1 MNKNKKESSHQQRYL
16 LPSLTG
22 RGMGVGLISYLR
34 FLSRNKVYTFVNV
47 VGLSVSLTFVLL
59 ILLFA
64 HQELER
70 DAFHPGVERIY
81 SLTTIV
87 EDYITQGNKTEFE
100 FSPMSKE
107 CVMDKLPFVEEG
119 CNVSFPPGMFQ
130 VVSHD
135 SVRIEKVTD
144 AYLVSE
150 NFFEFFS
157 FPLAYGDRATALR
170 QPHAIV
176 ISTSLAQRLFGTEQA
191 VGQSIDINDTLHYV
205 VSAVMEPFRHT
216 YLNHY
221 DIVLPLEQQALAE
234 QHLSGKLYE
243 GMLYLRMHEG
253 VKIEEHEQEVQDA
266 LKEAATQAKG
276 LREWN
281 FKLRPLRSL
290 YLSPEVTGSTQH
302 GSPVR
307 VRAMLLAGLIILL
320 FALMNYVNLTVSMS
334 GFRMHEMAMRRLLG
348 AHRWRLTLRIVAES
362 VLLCAV
368 AMLIGIGGLHLIL
381 PLMNEVLFTQS
392 PLDVGTSYTPE
403 LLSLA
408 ELKED
413 WLPFAVVGLTVLI
426 GSVAGIA
433 PAMVASS
440 ARPIEVVRG
449 TFRRATKMRLSR
461 FFIIVQHTITIVLIG
476 VSLLISLQVH
486 HLVNAPMGYDTEHLM
501 EVHPMMRKVDKE
513 FLSVMAKELKQLAC
527 VEKVGFFSELPWYGM
542 GGAALYNMSDDDT
555 EAGKHNSLDCS
566 QEGLELLGLDM
577 IHAYNTSKHE
587 GRHHYFSRSAMELLG
602 TPVDAR
608 MVGRPFWTGT
618 PDADGSYNLKRMV
631 RVIDSVAV
639 AGVFEDMRWGTVLQ
653 DQYPTEICVGDSTH
667 YWEVVL
673 RFKGD
678 PEEAKQQVREVYRKV
693 KGEEYMPTYPN
704 VMRPCEYIALHFVE
718 ETQLMRLILIFTA
731 VALLISLLGLVAMS
745 TYYIQQRRREIAVR
759 KVFGSKSQQVLIRL
773 VRLFML
779 YVGIAAIIAIPIIY
793 YIGNDWLSQ
802 FSYRISLSWWIYALA
817 IFITALTSFLAVIL
831 QSWHAANA
839 NPVESIKQ
847 E

>member
-1 MNKNKKESSHQQRYL
+1 MN
-16 LPSLTG
+16 
-22 RGMGVGLISYLR
+22 SYLR

-81 SLTTIV
+81 SLTMNV
-87 EDYITQGNKTEFE
+87 EDFQSMGNKTEFE
-100 FSPMSKE
+100 YSPISKE
-107 CVMDKLPFVEEG
+107 CVMAKLPIVEDG
-119 CNVSFPPGMFQ
+119 CNVSYPLGGFQ

-135 SVRIEKVTD
+135 SVRIEKVMD
-144 AYLVSE
+144 AYIVSE

-157 FPLAYGDRATALR
+157 FPLAYGDRSTALR

-176 ISTSLAQRLFGTEQA
+176 ISTSLAQRLFGTEQV

-221 DIVLPLEQQALAE
+221 DIVLPLEQQPLAE
-234 QHLSGKLYE
+234 QRLSGEQYE
-243 GMLYLRMHEG
+243 GMVYLRMHEG

-266 LKEAATQAKG
+266 LQEAATQAKG
-276 LREWN
+276 TREWKFN
-281 FKLRPLRSL
+281 LRPLRSL
-290 YLSPEVTGSTQH
+290 YLSPEVTGPTQH

-307 VRAMLLAGLIILL
+307 VKAMLLAGLIILL

-392 PLDVGTSYTPE
+392 PLDVYTSYTPE
-403 LLSLA
+403 FLSVSELL
-408 ELKED
+408 EG

-433 PAMVASS
+433 PAVVASS

-449 TFRRATKMRLSR
+449 TFRRTTKMRISR

-501 EVHPMMRKVDKE
+501 EVHPKTRKVDKE

-527 VEKVGFFSELPWYGM
+527 VEQVGFFSELPWWSN
-542 GGAALYNMSDDDT
+542 GGNTLYNLSDDDVD
-555 EAGKHNSLDCS
+555 AGKMSFLECS
-566 QEGLELLGLDM
+566 QEGLDLLGLNM
-577 IHAYNTSKHE
+577 IHEYNTSKHQ
-587 GRHHYFSRSAMELLG
+587 GSLHYFSRSAMELLG
-602 TPVDAR
+602 SPIDSR
-608 MVGRPFWTGT
+608 MVGRPGWKGT
-618 PDADGSYNLKRMV
+618 PEADGSYRLDKMT

-639 AGVFEDMRWGTVLQ
+639 AGVFEDLRWGTVLQ
-653 DQYPTEICVGDSTH
+653 DQYPTEILVDGDISH

-678 PEEAKQQVREVYRKV
+678 LEEAKQQVREVYRKV
-693 KGEEYMPTYPN
+693 KGEEYMDVYPN

-759 KVFGSKSQQVLIRL
+759 KVFGSKSRQVLMRL
-773 VRLFML
+773 VRSFLI
-779 YVGIAAIIAIPIIY
+779 YVAIAAIIAIPIIY

-817 IFITALTSFLAVIL
+817 ILITALASFLAVIL

>member
-1 MNKNKKESSHQQRYL
+1 MK
-16 LPSLTG
+16 
-22 RGMGVGLISYLR
+22 SYVR

-81 SLTTIV
+81 SLTTMV
-87 EDYITQGNKTEFE
+87 EGFEVQGDKREIEYCPF
-100 FSPMSKE
+100 SKE

-119 CNVSFPPGMFQ
+119 CNVSFPLGMFQ

-144 AYLVSE
+144 AYFVSE
-150 NFFEFFS
+150 NFFDFFA

-234 QHLSGKLYE
+234 QHLSGEKYE
-243 GMLYLRMHEG
+243 GMVYLRMHEG

-266 LKEAATQAKG
+266 LREAAMQAKG
-276 LREWN
+276 ERIRKMN
-281 FKLRPLRSL
+281 YNLRPLRSL
-290 YLSPEVTGSTQH
+290 YFSPEVTGATQH
-302 GSPVR
+302 GSLVR
-307 VRAMLLAGLIILL
+307 VKAMLLAGLIILL

-381 PLMNEVLFTQS
+381 PLMNEILFTQS
-392 PLDVGTSYTPE
+392 PLDVGSSYTPE
-403 LLSLA
+403 LLSVG
-408 ELKED
+408 ELMEG
-413 WLPFAVVGLTVLI
+413 WLPFAVVALTVLI
-426 GSVAGIA
+426 GSLAGIA
-433 PAMVASS
+433 PAVVASS
-440 ARPIEVVRG
+440 AQPIEVVRG

-486 HLVNAPMGYDTEHLM
+486 HMVNAPMGYDTEHLM
-501 EVHPMMRKVDKE
+501 EVHPMMRQFDKE
-513 FLSVMAKELKQLAC
+513 FQSALTTELKQLAC
-527 VEKVGFFSELPWYGM
+527 VEQVGLFSELPWHGM
-542 GGAALYNMSDDDT
+542 AGGTFYNISDDTPD
-555 EAGKHNSLDCS
+555 AGQHNSLGCS

-577 IHAYNTSKHE
+577 IHKYNTSKHE

-602 TPVDAR
+602 APVDAR
-608 MVGRPFWTGT
+608 MVGRPLWTGT
-618 PDADGSYNLKRMV
+618 PNADGSYQMDKMI
-631 RVIDSVAV
+631 RVIDSVTV
-639 AGVFEDMRWGTVLQ
+639 AGVFEDIRCGTVLQ
-653 DQYPTEICVGDSTH
+653 DQYPTEITIGDSTQ
-667 YWEVVL
+667 YWEVVV

-693 KGEEYMPTYPN
+693 KGEEYMETYPN
-704 VMRPCEYIALHFVE
+704 VMRPCEYIAMHFVE

-759 KVFGSKSQQVLIRL
+759 KVFGSKSRQVLIRL

-817 IFITALTSFLAVIL
+817 ILITALASFLAVIL

>member
-1 MNKNKKESSHQQRYL
+1 M
-16 LPSLTG
+16 
-22 RGMGVGLISYLR
+22 
-34 FLSRNKVYTFVNV
+34 NV

-81 SLTTIV
+81 SLTMNV
-87 EDYITQGNKTEFE
+87 EDFQSMGNKTEFE
-100 FSPMSKE
+100 YSPISKE
-107 CVMDKLPFVEEG
+107 CVMAKLPIVEDG
-119 CNVSFPPGMFQ
+119 CNVSYPLGGFQ

-135 SVRIEKVTD
+135 SVRIEKVMD
-144 AYLVSE
+144 AYIVSE

-221 DIVLPLEQQALAE
+221 DIVLPLEQQPLAE
-234 QHLSGKLYE
+234 QRLSGEQYE
-243 GMLYLRMHEG
+243 GMAYLRMHEG
-253 VKIEEHEQEVQDA
+253 VKIEEHEQEVQNA
-266 LKEAATQAKG
+266 LREAAMQAKG
-276 LREWN
+276 TSEWN
-281 FKLRPLRSL
+281 FNLRPLRSI
-290 YLSPEVTGSTQH
+290 YLSPEVTGATQH

-307 VRAMLLAGLIILL
+307 VKAMLLAGLIILL

-368 AMLIGIGGLHLIL
+368 AMLISIGGLHLLL

-392 PLDVGTSYTPE
+392 PFDVGTSYTPE
-403 LLSLA
+403 LLSIG
-408 ELKED
+408 ELLEG

-433 PAMVASS
+433 PAVVASS

-449 TFRRATKMRLSR
+449 TFRRTTKMWFSR

-486 HLVNAPMGYDTEHLM
+486 HLVNAPMGYDTEHLI
-501 EVHPMMRKVDKE
+501 EVHPKTRKVDKE

-527 VEKVGFFSELPWYGM
+527 VEKVGFFSELPWWSN
-542 GGAALYNMSDDDT
+542 GGNTLYNLSDDDVN
-555 EAGKHNSLDCS
+555 AGKMSFLECS
-566 QEGLELLGLDM
+566 QEGLDLLGLNM
-577 IHAYNTSKHE
+577 IHEYNTSKHQ
-587 GRHHYFSRSAMELLG
+587 GSLHYFSRSAMELLG
-602 TPVDAR
+602 SPIDSR
-608 MVGRPFWTGT
+608 MVGRPGWKGT
-618 PDADGSYNLKRMV
+618 PEADGSYRLDKMT

-639 AGVFEDMRWGTVLQ
+639 AGVFENMRWGTVLQ
-653 DQYPTEICVGDSTH
+653 DQYPMEILVDGDTSH
-667 YWEVVL
+667 YWEVVV

-693 KGEEYMPTYPN
+693 KGEEYMETYPN

-718 ETQLMRLILIFTA
+718 ETQLMRLVLIFTA

-759 KVFGSKSQQVLIRL
+759 KVFGSKSRQVLIRL
-773 VRLFML
+773 VRSFLI
-779 YVGIAAIIAIPIIY
+779 YVAIAAIIAIPIIY

-817 IFITALTSFLAVIL
+817 ILITALASFLAVIL

>member
-1 MNKNKKESSHQQRYL
+1 MN
-16 LPSLTG
+16 
-22 RGMGVGLISYLR
+22 SYLR

-81 SLTTIV
+81 SLTMNV
-87 EDYITQGNKTEFE
+87 EDFQSMGNKTEFE
-100 FSPMSKE
+100 YSPISKE
-107 CVMDKLPFVEEG
+107 CVMDKLPIVEDG
-119 CNVSFPPGMFQ
+119 CNVSYPLGGFE

-144 AYLVSE
+144 AYVVSE

-157 FPLAYGDRATALR
+157 FPLAYGDRSTALR

-234 QHLSGKLYE
+234 QRLSGEQYE
-243 GMLYLRMHEG
+243 GMVYLRMHEG

-266 LKEAATQAKG
+266 LQEAATQAKG
-276 LREWN
+276 AREWN

-290 YLSPEVTGSTQH
+290 YLSPGITGPTQH

-307 VRAMLLAGLIILL
+307 VKAMLLAGLIILL

-392 PLDVGTSYTPE
+392 PIDVGTSYTPE
-403 LLSLA
+403 FLSVSELL
-408 ELKED
+408 EG

-433 PAMVASS
+433 PAVVASS
-440 ARPIEVVRG
+440 AQPIEVVRG
-449 TFRRATKMRLSR
+449 TFRRTTKMWFSR

-486 HLVNAPMGYDTEHLM
+486 HLVNAPMGYDTEHLI
-501 EVHPMMRKVDKE
+501 EVHPMMRQFDKE
-513 FLSVMAKELKQLAC
+513 FQSALTTELKQLAC
-527 VEKVGFFSELPWYGM
+527 VEKVGLFSELPWWSN
-542 GGAALYNMSDDDT
+542 GGNTLYNLSDDDVN
-555 EAGKHNSLDCS
+555 AGKMSFLECS
-566 QEGLELLGLDM
+566 QEGLDLLGLNM
-577 IHAYNTSKHE
+577 IHEYNTSKHQ
-587 GRHHYFSRSAMELLG
+587 GSLHYFSRSAMELLG
-602 TPVDAR
+602 SPIDSR
-608 MVGRPFWTGT
+608 MVGRPGWKGT
-618 PDADGSYNLKRMV
+618 PEADGSYRLDKMT

-639 AGVFEDMRWGTVLQ
+639 AGVFENMRWGTVLQ
-653 DQYPTEICVGDSTH
+653 DQYPMEILVDGDTSH
-667 YWEVVL
+667 YWEVVV

-693 KGEEYMPTYPN
+693 KGEEYMETYPN

-718 ETQLMRLILIFTA
+718 ETQLMRLVLIFTA

-759 KVFGSKSQQVLIRL
+759 KVFGSKSRQVLIRL
-773 VRLFML
+773 VRSFMI
-779 YVGIAAIIAIPIIY
+779 YVAIAAIIAIPIIY

-802 FSYRISLSWWIYALA
+802 FSYRISLSWWIYSLA
-817 IFITALTSFLAVIL
+817 IFITALASFLAVIL

>member
-1 MNKNKKESSHQQRYL
+1 MK
-16 LPSLTG
+16 
-22 RGMGVGLISYLR
+22 SYLR

-81 SLTTIV
+81 SLTMNV
-87 EDYITQGNKTEFE
+87 EDFQSMGNKTEFE
-100 FSPMSKE
+100 YSPISKE
-107 CVMDKLPFVEEG
+107 CVMAKLPIVEDG
-119 CNVSFPPGMFQ
+119 CNVSYPLGGFQ

-135 SVRIEKVTD
+135 SVRIEKVMD
-144 AYLVSE
+144 AYIVSE

-176 ISTSLAQRLFGTEQA
+176 ISTSLAQRLFGTEQV

-221 DIVLPLEQQALAE
+221 DIVLPLEQQPLAE
-234 QHLSGKLYE
+234 QRLSGEQYE
-243 GMLYLRMHEG
+243 GMVYLRMHEG
-253 VKIEEHEQEVQDA
+253 VKIEEHEQEVQNV
-266 LKEAATQAKG
+266 LREAAMQAKWE
-276 LREWN
+276 REWN
-281 FKLRPLRSL
+281 FNLRPLRSL
-290 YLSPEVTGSTQH
+290 YLSPEVTGATQH
-302 GSPVR
+302 GSLVR
-307 VRAMLLAGLIILL
+307 VKAMLLAGLIILL

-392 PLDVGTSYTPE
+392 PIDVGRSYTPE
-403 LLSLA
+403 LLSVG
-408 ELKED
+408 ELVEG

-433 PAMVASS
+433 PAVVASS

-486 HLVNAPMGYDTEHLM
+486 HLVNAPMGYDTEHLI
-501 EVHPMMRKVDKE
+501 EVHPKTRKVDKE

-527 VEKVGFFSELPWYGM
+527 VEKVGFFSELPWHGM
-542 GGAALYNMSDDDT
+542 GGAAHYNMSDDNPD
-555 EAGKHNSLDCS
+555 AGQHNSLDCS

-577 IHAYNTSKHE
+577 IHEYNTSKHE

-602 TPVDAR
+602 APVDAR
-608 MVGRPFWTGT
+608 MVGRPLWTGT
-618 PDADGSYNLKRMV
+618 PNADGSYQMDMMI
-631 RVIDSVAV
+631 RVIDSVTV
-639 AGVFEDMRWGTVLQ
+639 AGVFEDIRCGTVLQ
-653 DQYPTEICVGDSTH
+653 DQYPTEITIGDSTQ
-667 YWEVVL
+667 YWEVVV

-693 KGEEYMPTYPN
+693 KGEEYMETYPN

-718 ETQLMRLILIFTA
+718 ETQLMRLVLIFTA

-759 KVFGSKSQQVLIRL
+759 KVFGSKSRQVLIRL

-802 FSYRISLSWWIYALA
+802 FSYRISLSWWIYVLA
-817 IFITALTSFLAVIL
+817 ILITALASFLAVIL